1 MRLHIASPT
10 SDVLS
15 TFWKIWPGRILNI
28 LLTIARMPSD
38 LGFFLHQCRHLIR
51 SLALDSGAYS
61 LGSVSLNMTEEQLFL
76 RLCAVAGLNLKNFNL
91 IFNYD
96 VDFGLMGLDANMANI
111 VSMESRGIPAIPV
124 IHNIYNRET
133 DFFINR
139 GHKVV
144 AIGQCRGR
152 TKLANLEKP
161 VMKLHENGVLIHFFG
176 GTSFSLLS
184 QLPIWSCD
192 SSSWTQHAK
201 YGVVLFWN
209 PEKAAPGVDATDC
222 LYFPEYQGQAEE
234 NGHFFKD
241 YEHRTLFEAHLER
254 FGLSLSDL
262 LGNNDH
268 LYQRVVNIIYYCQL
282 QGAITAEHARRGW
295 VFED

>member
-15 TFWKIWPGRILNI
+15 TFWKIWPVRMLSI
-28 LLTIARMPSD
+28 LLTMARMPSD
-38 LGFFLHQCRHLIR
+38 IGFFFHQYKHLIY
-51 SLALDSGAYS
+51 SLALDSGAFS
-61 LGSVSLNMTEEQLFL
+61 LGSASLTMTTEQLFM
-76 RLCAVAGLNLKNFNL
+76 RLCAFASRNAPNFDL

-96 VDFGLMGLDANMANI
+96 VDFGLKGLDVNMANI
-111 VSMESRGIPAIPV
+111 VDMESMGVPAIPV

-161 VMKLHENGVLIHFFG
+161 VMKLHEAGVHIHFFG

-184 QLPIWSCD
+184 RLPIWSCD
-192 SSSWTQHAK
+192 SSSWTQYAK
-201 YGVVLFWN
+201 YGEVLFWN
-209 PEKAAPGVDATDC
+209 PEKVAAGRDATDR

-234 NGHFFKD
+234 NGHYFKD
-241 YEHRTLFEAHLER
+241 YEHRTLFEAHLDK
-254 FGLSLSDL
+254 FGLGLSDL
-262 LGNNDH
+262 LGNADH

-282 QGAITAEHARRGW
+282 QDAITAEHARRGW

>member
-15 TFWKIWPGRILNI
+15 IFWKNWPDRILSV

-38 LGFFLHQCRHLIR
+38 LGFFLHQCRHLIY
-51 SLALDSGAYS
+51 SLALDSGAFS
-61 LGSVSLNMTEEQLFL
+61 LGSASLNMTPEQLFL
-76 RLCAVAGLNLKNFNL
+76 RLCAVAGLNLKNFDL
-91 IFNYD
+91 IFNFD
-96 VDFGLMGLDANMANI
+96 EGFGLNSLDANMANL
-111 VSMESRGIPAIPV
+111 VVMESRGISAIPV
-124 IHNIYNRET
+124 IHNLYNHEA

-139 GHKVV
+139 GHKRI

-152 TKLANLEKP
+152 TKYANLKKP

-176 GTSFSLLS
+176 GTSYSLLS
-184 QLPIWSCD
+184 RLPIWSCD
-192 SSSWTQHAK
+192 SSSWTMHAK
-201 YGVVLFWN
+201 HGVVLFWN
-209 PEKAAPGVDATDC
+209 PEKAAPGVDATDR

-241 YEHRTLFEAHLER
+241 YEHRTLFEAHLDK
-254 FGLSLSDL
+254 FGLGLSDL
-262 LGNNDH
+262 LGNADH

-282 QGAITAEHARRGW
+282 QDAITAEHARRGW